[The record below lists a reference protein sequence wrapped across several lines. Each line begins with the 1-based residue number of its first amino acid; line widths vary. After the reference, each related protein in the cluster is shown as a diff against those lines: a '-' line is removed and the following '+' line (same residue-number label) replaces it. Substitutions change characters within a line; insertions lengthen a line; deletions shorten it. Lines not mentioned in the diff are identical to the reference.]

1 MKMENNLAEKNVL
14 ITGSSKGIGKAIALA
29 FAKQGANVFI
39 NYIGDDQEAEEV
51 RAQAEKLGVRAY
63 KYRADVSDSH
73 QVQDMFRYMDK
84 HLGQIDILVN
94 NAGFAQASSVL
105 DLTDEQWDRM
115 IKVHLYGCFY
125 NCREAAKRMKERNKG
140 KIINISSDIGSLGC
154 EEFTHYSAAKGGINA
169 FTKALARELAPNIL
183 VNAVAPS
190 GTLTDILQ
198 EFGENYIEEESAK
211 YPLKRLAQPEEIA
224 KSVLFLA
231 SDNADFYTGQILTPN
246 GGVVMNG

>member
-1 MKMENNLAEKNVL
+1 MENNLAEKNVL

-29 FAKQGANVFI
+29 FAKQSANVFI

>member
-1 MKMENNLAEKNVL
+1 MELNFNGKNVL
-14 ITGSSKGIGKAIALA
+14 ITGSSKGIGRSIALA
-29 FAKQGANVFI
+29 FAEQGANILI
-39 NYIGDDQEAEEV
+39 NYIGDEKEAEEV
-51 RAQAEKLGVRAY
+51 RVQAEKFGGQAL
-63 KYRADVSDSH
+63 KFHADVSDSQ
-73 QVQDMFRYMDK
+73 QVQEMFRYMDN
-84 HLGQIDILVN
+84 HLGKIDVLIN
-94 NAGFAQASSVL
+94 NAGFAQSSNII

-125 NCREAAKRMKERNKG
+125 NSREAAKRMKQKGSG
-140 KIINISSDIGSLGC
+140 KIINISSDLGSLGC

-169 FTKALARELAPNIL
+169 FTKALGRELAPHIL

-190 GTLTDILQ
+190 GTYTDILK

-211 YPLKRLAQPEEIA
+211 YPLKRLAHPEEIA

-231 SDNADFYTGQILTPN
+231 SEHANFYTGQILTPN

>member
-1 MKMENNLAEKNVL
+1 MEFDFKGKNVL

-29 FAKQGANVFI
+29 FAEQGANILI
-39 NYIGDDQEAEEV
+39 NYIGDEKEAEQV
-51 RAQAEKLGVRAY
+51 RVQAEKFGGYAL
-63 KYRADVSDSH
+63 KFHADVSDSQ
-73 QVQDMFRYMDK
+73 QVQEMFCYMDNDF
-84 HLGQIDILVN
+84 GMIDILVN
-94 NAGFAQASSVL
+94 NAGFAQSSNII

-125 NCREAAKRMKERNKG
+125 NSREAAKRMKQKGSG
-140 KIINISSDIGSLGC
+140 KIINISSDLGSLGC

-169 FTKALARELAPNIL
+169 FTKALARELAPHIL

-190 GTLTDILQ
+190 GTYTDILK

-211 YPLKRLAQPEEIA
+211 YPLKRLAHPEEIA

-231 SDNADFYTGQILTPN
+231 SEHANFYTGQILTPN

>member
-1 MKMENNLAEKNVL
+1 MMDINFKGKNVL

-29 FAKQGANVFI
+29 FAKQGANLLI
-39 NYIGDDQEAEEV
+39 NYIGDDDEAEGV
-51 RAQAEKLGVRAY
+51 RIQAEKHGIQAL
-63 KYRADVSDSH
+63 KYNADVSNSR
-73 QVQDMFRYMDK
+73 QVQDMFVYMDN
-84 HLGQIDILVN
+84 HLGAIDILVN
-94 NAGFAQASSVL
+94 NAGFAQASSVT

-125 NCREAAKRMKERNKG
+125 NCREAAKRMKERNTG

-154 EEFTHYSAAKGGINA
+154 EEFTHYSAAKGAINA

-190 GTLTDILQ
+190 GTLTDILL

-211 YPLKRLAQPEEIA
+211 YPLKRLAHPEEIA

-231 SDNADFYTGQILTPN
+231 SEHADFYTGQVLTPN

>member
-1 MKMENNLAEKNVL
+1 MENNLAQKNVL

-29 FAKQGANVFI
+29 FAKQGANVLI
-39 NYIGDDQEAEEV
+39 NYIGDDHEAEEV

-73 QVQDMFRYMDK
+73 QVQDMFRYMDS

-125 NCREAAKRMKERNKG
+125 NCREAAKRMKEQNKG

>member
-1 MKMENNLAEKNVL
+1 MENNLAQKNVL

-29 FAKQGANVFI
+29 FAKQGANVLI
-39 NYIGDDQEAEEV
+39 NYIGDDHEAEEV

-73 QVQDMFRYMDK
+73 QVQDMFRYMDS

-198 EFGENYIEEESAK
+198 EFGEKYIEEESAK

>member
-1 MKMENNLAEKNVL
+1 MENNLAQKNVL

-29 FAKQGANVFI
+29 FAKQGANVLI
-39 NYIGDDQEAEEV
+39 NYIGDDHEAEEV

-73 QVQDMFRYMDK
+73 QVQDMFRYMDS

-140 KIINISSDIGSLGC
+140 K
-154 EEFTHYSAAKGGINA
+154 
-169 FTKALARELAPNIL
+169 
-183 VNAVAPS
+183 
-190 GTLTDILQ
+190 
-198 EFGENYIEEESAK
+198 
-211 YPLKRLAQPEEIA
+211 
-224 KSVLFLA
+224 
-231 SDNADFYTGQILTPN
+231 
-246 GGVVMNG
+246 

>member
-1 MKMENNLAEKNVL
+1 MENNLAEKNVL

>member
-1 MKMENNLAEKNVL
+1 MENNLAQKNVL

-29 FAKQGANVFI
+29 FAKQGANVLI
-39 NYIGDDQEAEEV
+39 NFIGDDHEAEEV

-73 QVQDMFRYMDK
+73 QVQDMFRYMDS